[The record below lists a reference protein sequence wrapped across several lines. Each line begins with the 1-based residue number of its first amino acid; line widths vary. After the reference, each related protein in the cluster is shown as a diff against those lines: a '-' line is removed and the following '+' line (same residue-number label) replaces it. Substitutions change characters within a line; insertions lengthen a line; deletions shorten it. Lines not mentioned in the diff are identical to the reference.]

1 MSYKTILVH
10 LNHAA
15 RTPALMGAGIQLA
28 REHDAHII
36 GLYVFPAYRLTPPV
50 PLPFGADVVAKIRAT
65 MKDDMERV
73 RTAFEQV
80 KAGQSLSIEWRSIT
94 SERRDPESIV
104 LEHARAVDLVI
115 ANQADPNWTFTD
127 ILDFPEALAIDSGR
141 PVYVVPLV
149 GRSVVPP
156 KTVCVAWNG
165 RREAARA
172 IADALPLL
180 KSAQSVHVVT
190 VSESDAQPEGSLPDT
205 EIAAAL
211 ARHGVKVEISNVAA
225 REATIGQELRTRAM
239 ERNADLIVMGCYGHS
254 RFREFALGG
263 ATRDMLR
270 YMTIPVQF
278 SH

>member
-50 PLPFGADVVAKIRAT
+50 PLPFGADVAAKIRTT
-65 MKDDMERV
+65 MKEDMERV
-73 RTAFEQV
+73 RAAFEQA

-104 LEHARAVDLVI
+104 LEHARAADLVI
-115 ANQADPNWTFTD
+115 ANQADPDWTFTD

-141 PVYVVPLV
+141 PVYVVPNSARTV
-149 GRSVVPP
+149 IPP
-156 KTVCVAWNG
+156 KTICVAWNG
-165 RREAARA
+165 KREAARA
-172 IADALPLL
+172 LADSLPLL
-180 KSAQSVHVVT
+180 KTAKSVFVLT
-190 VSESDAQPEGSLPDT
+190 IAERDAEEGALPDT

-211 ARHGVKVEISNVAA
+211 ARHGVKVEIASAPA
-225 REATIGQELRTRAM
+225 SGSSIGVEIQTRAM
-239 ERNADLIVMGCYGHS
+239 ARNADLIVMGCYGHS
-254 RFREFALGG
+254 RLREFALGG
-263 ATRDMLR
+263 VTRHMLKD
-270 YMTIPVQF
+270 MTIPIMF

>member
-28 REHDAHII
+28 RQHDAHLI
-36 GLYVFPAYRLTPPV
+36 GLYVFPAYRLTPPI
-50 PLPFGADVVAKIRAT
+50 PLPFGADVAAKIRT
-65 MKDDMERV
+65 SMKEDMERV
-73 RTAFEQV
+73 RAAFEEA
-80 KAGQSLSIEWRSIT
+80 KANQPLAIEWRSIT

-104 LEHARAVDLVI
+104 LEHARAADLVI
-115 ANQADPNWTFTD
+115 ANQADPDWTFSD

-141 PVYVVPLV
+141 PVYVVPNV

-156 KTVCVAWNG
+156 KIVCVAWNG
-165 RREAARA
+165 KREAARA
-172 IADALPLL
+172 VADALPLL
-180 KSAQSVHVVT
+180 KSAQAVHVLSI
-190 VSESDAQPEGSLPDT
+190 SERDAQEGALPDT

-211 ARHGVKVEISNVAA
+211 ARHGVKVEITSAPAA
-225 REATIGQELRTRAM
+225 RSSIGEEIQARAL

-254 RFREFALGG
+254 RLREFALGG
-263 ATRDMLR
+263 VTRHMLR
-270 YMTIPVQF
+270 DMTIPILF